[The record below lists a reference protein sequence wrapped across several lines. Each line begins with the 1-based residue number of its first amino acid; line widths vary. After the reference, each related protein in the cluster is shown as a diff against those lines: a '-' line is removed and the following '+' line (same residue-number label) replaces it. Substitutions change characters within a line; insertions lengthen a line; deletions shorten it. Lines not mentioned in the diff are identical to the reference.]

1 MLLPALVK
9 ALIKIFQE
17 KKRKERITSEVVRL
31 LGPLTILLETVI
43 AKQIILVPQPK
54 ATPNPS

>member
-17 KKRKERITSEVVRL
+17 KKEKKKEITSVVRL
-31 LGPLTILLETVI
+31 LGPLTILFETVR
-43 AKQIILVPQPK
+43 AKQIVLVQQPK
-54 ATPNPS
+54 ASPHPR